1 MGPTASPRRRAG
13 WLYAGLV
20 VFVALLLFTARS
32 IQTAWEQ
39 RVDEARAEAV
49 FDLVHDYGRRLT
61 WDTLLSAADL
71 TNGHTRADVGATTL
85 CVGRGWLRMIAMK
98 AVYVAFDRPR
108 LAAVKM
114 VNLPPLFASC
124 GASLRH
130 EELGPDESRIT
141 YTWTFTARPRWLAWL
156 LEPVMH
162 RVFQWETR
170 KRLVSLREYFVCER
184 SEQ

>member
-1 MGPTASPRRRAG
+1 MPHGTVSQIIPADC
-13 WLYAGLV
+13 
-20 VFVALLLFTARS
+20 
-32 IQTAWEQ
+32 EQ
-39 RVDEARAEAV
+39 V
-49 FDLVHDYGRRLT
+49 FDLVHDYERRLT

-71 TNGHTRADVGATTL
+71 TDGHTRADVGATTL
-85 CVGRGWLRMIAMK
+85 CVGRGLLRMIAVK

-108 LAAVKM
+108 LSAVKM
-114 VNLPPLFASC
+114 INSPPFFATSA
-124 GASLRH
+124 ASLRH

-170 KRLVSLREYFVCER
+170 MRLASLREHFR
-184 SEQ
+184 QA

>member
-1 MGPTASPRRRAG
+1 MPHGTVSQIIPA
-13 WLYAGLV
+13 
-20 VFVALLLFTARS
+20 
-32 IQTAWEQ
+32 
-39 RVDEARAEAV
+39 DCDAV
-49 FDLVHDYGRRLT
+49 FDLIHDYERRLT

-71 TNGHTRADVGATTL
+71 TDGHMRADVGATTV
-85 CVGRGWLRMIAMK
+85 CVGRGWLGMIAMK

-114 VNLPPLFASC
+114 VNSPPLFASC

-156 LEPVMH
+156 LEPVMD

-170 KRLVSLREYFVCER
+170 KRLASLRDYF
-184 SEQ
+184 EQARNQQQSVVDAAG